1 MIIARF
7 AYAFKKRADA
17 GEGGGRGWAVGKD
30 FRFAGE
36 ACHYSF

>member
-1 MIIARF
+1 MDNRKALIIARF

-17 GEGGGRGWAVGKD
+17 WEGGGRGQAGKD

-36 ACHYSF
+36 A

>member
-17 GEGGGRGWAVGKD
+17 GECGGRRPVGKD